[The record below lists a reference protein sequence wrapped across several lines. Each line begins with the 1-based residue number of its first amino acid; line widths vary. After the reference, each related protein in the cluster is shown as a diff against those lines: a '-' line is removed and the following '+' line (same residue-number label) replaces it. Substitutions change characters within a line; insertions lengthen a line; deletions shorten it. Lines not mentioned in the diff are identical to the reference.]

1 MRLYN
6 LQTVCFHRHVSTVA
20 QSRGS
25 NVFTYTHIVKES
37 AGKSLE
43 SFEEPN
49 RDFVLFPFKL
59 AEVSGA
65 HALNWKALRSRRWF
79 YTQEVELFW
88 LFVF

>member
-6 LQTVCFHRHVSTVA
+6 LQTVCFRRHVSTVA

-25 NVFTYTHIVKES
+25 DVFTYTHIVKES

-43 SFEEPN
+43 SLEEPN

-65 HALNWKALRSRRWF
+65 HALNWKALRSRR
-79 YTQEVELFW
+79 
-88 LFVF
+88 